1 MTTYIVRR
9 LLITIPSLFA
19 LTFVIFMIIQ
29 IAPGDY
35 FDQWA
40 LQPDL
45 DQRQLRQW
53 KREFGADKGWG
64 NQYLRWLRG
73 VLFDIRFARERI
85 RVADFEYS
93 DLAANRNAY
102 KISGNATPI
111 LVPQADGTFGFGF
124 NFDAAGAVGVLQRT
138 DNPNTAGQHAWNHWS
153 GDEFRSIEMDLRN
166 DRVHGADIF
175 LRIQDRDGKAFQER
189 RSVAADEPV
198 SVALTD
204 ADYARF
210 AVDRKRL
217 KGLFLFARQRGGRPA
232 VLEVAYHAGNAVLAR
247 ARHALDP
254 ARRLALVRNAFPP
267 GLAEPARCD
276 RLTFRIIPD
285 APPRMTATVTF
296 RDADSNV
303 YATELLLRDNVTT
316 SLSVS
321 LAELRAAGVDTT
333 RMGSISFRSDVRD
346 PSSWTRSG
354 SSRPAAASTSA
365 CRTSADPLR
374 TASPCGTTMWPFLKN
389 TMLLNVLAILFTW
402 LLSLPI
408 GIYSATH
415 PYSWSDRAFGF
426 MAYMGLAIPS
436 FFFALLLLYAVTLTY
451 DFNPNNPFYEWL
463 PIGGLTSANYHELD
477 TWGRMMDVA
486 RHLVL
491 PVIVLGTGSM
501 AALVRVLRAEFLD
514 KSHMQFVV
522 TARAKGLSN
531 AMVNYKHILR
541 NAITPF
547 VAGFGSLLPT
557 LIGGSAPGGDRFR
570 LPRYRATD
578 AYRGA
583 LLRHLRRNGQFPG
596 PAGCCWSSA
605 TFSRRHPVG
614 LGRSTDQLQVVAMP
628 PETDSAARR
637 TPGSNTPFRRTV
649 SRLRRN
655 RLAMLGFWILLV
667 LYGGAIFAGFLA
679 PHHYA
684 ASARKKAYHPPMIT
698 WIHVSDKDGLRWPY
712 IRNSA
717 FEFDENQRKVYRE
730 LPGATYP
737 IGFFVTG
744 DRYRLLGLIETRLHL
759 FGLRGVEKFSDN
771 DPNRPMLFL
780 LGSDSFGRDVLSRL
794 LYGSRV
800 SLSVGLVG
808 VAITFVL
815 GMLIGGASGY
825 FGGGTDMVI
834 QRLCEMLMMMPGFYL
849 LLALRAAIPADW
861 SSFETYLAIV
871 VILSFIGWASLARII
886 RGLVLS
892 ISEMD
897 YVTSARAMGVPH
909 SRIIIRHVLPNTFSY
924 AIVAATMSI
933 PGYILG
939 ESGLS
944 LIGLGIQDPEASWG
958 NMLALAMDIAQ
969 IRFHPW
975 ILIPGVLIFVTVMA
989 FNYIGDG
996 LRDALDPHGVRQ

>member
-9 LLITIPSLFA
+9 LLITIPSLFG

-73 VLFDIRFARERI
+73 VLFDVRFARERVRI
-85 RVADFEYS
+85 VDFEYS

-102 KISGNATPI
+102 KISGNATPV
-111 LVPQADGTFGFGF
+111 LVPQADGTFGLGF
-124 NFDAAGAVGVLQRT
+124 NFDAAGGVGVLRKT

-153 GDEFRSIEMDLRN
+153 GDEFHAIEMDLRN

-210 AVDRKRL
+210 GVDRKRL

-232 VLEVAYHAGNAVLAR
+232 VMEVAYHAGDALLAT

-254 ARRLALVRNAFPP
+254 TRRLALVRGAFPP
-267 GLAEPARCD
+267 GLAEPGRCD
-276 RLTFRIIPD
+276 RVTFRIILE
-285 APPRMTATVTF
+285 PPVHMTATVAF
-296 RDADSNV
+296 RDADSNA
-303 YATELLLRDNVTT
+303 YTTRLRLPGNVTT
-316 SLSVS
+316 SLSVD
-321 LAELRAAGVDTT
+321 LAELHAAGVDTA
-333 RMGSISFRSDVRD
+333 RMRSISFRGDVPGSLFVDEIRLVKAG
-346 PSSWTRSG
+346 SG
-354 SSRPAAASTSA
+354 FHVGMPDFGKSIANRQPVW
-365 CRTSADPLR
+365 
-374 TASPCGTTMWPFLKN
+374 TTMWPFLKN

-402 LLSLPI
+402 LLSLPV

-415 PYSWSDRAFGF
+415 PYSWSDKAFGF

-557 LIGGSAPGGDRFR
+557 IIGGSALVEIVFGYPGIGQLMLTAVRSYDIYVVMASS
-570 LPRYRATD
+570 LA
-578 AYRGA
+578 GG
-583 LLRHLRRNGQFPG
+583 LLLIIGN
-596 PAGCCWSSA
+596 
-605 TFSRRHPVG
+605 
-614 LGRSTDQLQVVAMP
+614 L
-628 PETDSAARR
+628 
-637 TPGSNTPFRRTV
+637 
-649 SRLRRN
+649 
-655 RLAMLGFWILLV
+655 LADILLAWV
-667 LYGGAIFAGFLA
+667 DPRI
-679 PHHYA
+679 
-684 ASARKKAYHPPMIT
+684 S
-698 WIHVSDKDGLRWPY
+698 
-712 IRNSA
+712 
-717 FEFDENQRKVYRE
+717 YR
-730 LPGATYP
+730 
-737 IGFFVTG
+737 
-744 DRYRLLGLIETRLHL
+744 
-759 FGLRGVEKFSDN
+759 
-771 DPNRPMLFL
+771 
-780 LGSDSFGRDVLSRL
+780 
-794 LYGSRV
+794 
-800 SLSVGLVG
+800 
-808 VAITFVL
+808 
-815 GMLIGGASGY
+815 
-825 FGGGTDMVI
+825 
-834 QRLCEMLMMMPGFYL
+834 
-849 LLALRAAIPADW
+849 
-861 SSFETYLAIV
+861 
-871 VILSFIGWASLARII
+871 
-886 RGLVLS
+886 
-892 ISEMD
+892 
-897 YVTSARAMGVPH
+897 
-909 SRIIIRHVLPNTFSY
+909 
-924 AIVAATMSI
+924 
-933 PGYILG
+933 
-939 ESGLS
+939 
-944 LIGLGIQDPEASWG
+944 
-958 NMLALAMDIAQ
+958 
-969 IRFHPW
+969 
-975 ILIPGVLIFVTVMA
+975 
-989 FNYIGDG
+989 
-996 LRDALDPHGVRQ
+996 